1 MAKLD
6 RYLLRSE
13 DQVFSVRRHWV
24 SLASAGGRLALL
36 WFAGL
41 LILWLVNS
49 IALLRGLLVAFFVI
63 TLAWFAWLVADWY
76 VERFVVT
83 NKRVLLVTGILT
95 RKVAIMP
102 LVKVTDLTYE
112 QTVFGRLLDYGSF
125 IIESAGQ
132 EQALSRI
139 DYLPDPNLRY
149 HQVSELLFGR
159 YAVQTQDDGTGG
171 LWPIA
176 PASPTKPSGYDAES
190 SRTDPSGHARA
201 ATPHVALLN
210 VDCEGRHR
218 ASARLPGACLRTRT
232 TETRVLP
239 RAG

>member
-13 DQVFSVRRHWV
+13 DQVFWVRRHWV
-24 SLASAGGRLALL
+24 SLASAGGRLALF
-36 WFAGL
+36 WFTGL
-41 LILWLVNS
+41 LVLWLVNS
-49 IALLRGLLVAFFVI
+49 VTVLRSLLVIFFVG
-63 TLAWFAWLVADWY
+63 TLVWFAWIVAAWY

-83 NKRVLLVTGILT
+83 TKRVLLVSGIIS

-112 QTVFGRLLDYGSF
+112 QSGFGRLLDYGSF

-132 EQALSRI
+132 QQALSRV

-149 HQVSELLFGR
+149 HQLSELLFGR
-159 YAVQTQDDGTGG
+159 YAVQSQDDGTGG

-176 PASPTKPSGYDAES
+176 PAGPTKPSGYDAES
-190 SRTDPSGHARA
+190 SRTTSP
-201 ATPHVALLN
+201 
-210 VDCEGRHR
+210 
-218 ASARLPGACLRTRT
+218 LPWI
-232 TETRVLP
+232 P
-239 RAG
+239 PDS